1 MPLAAI
7 SRSQASAIPMANVTN
22 VIHHGLP
29 ANLFKANLKPK
40 GDYLAFLGRIAL
52 DKRPDRAIEIARA
65 AGIPLKIAA
74 KIDSLDEAYY
84 REKIK
89 PMMDNGPG
97 VEFIGEVN
105 EREKQDFLGNARA
118 LLFPIDWPEPFGLVM
133 IEAMACGTPVLAF
146 RNGSVPEV
154 IDEGVTGHIVDT
166 VEQAIEVLPQTL
178 ALDRKRIRAVFD
190 ERFTAAR
197 MARDYVKL
205 YRRLLKKPAPNE
217 IGRINGTGAGL
228 TPQIYVNHDAS

>member
-1 MPLAAI
+1 LLQNIKHKFEFPQPTLK
-7 SRSQASAIPMANVTN
+7 P
-22 VIHHGLP
+22 
-29 ANLFKANLKPK
+29 NLKPK
-40 GDYLAFLGRIAL
+40 GDYLAFLGRIAR

-65 AGIPLKIAA
+65 AGMKLKIAA
-74 KIDSLDEAYY
+74 KVDAADKPYY
-84 REKIK
+84 EEIK
-89 PMMDNGPG
+89 HLLNQPG

-133 IEAMACGTPVLAF
+133 IKAMACGTPVLAF

-154 IDEGVTGHIVDT
+154 IDEGVTGHVVDT

-178 ALDRKRIRAVFD
+178 ALDRKHIRAVFD

-217 IGRINGTGAGL
+217 VRRIERHENHLVGL
-228 TPQIYVNHDAS
+228 RQDRF